1 MNYVSKKIHYI
12 LYYQK
17 VLETFTNKKNV
28 VVFRSEQ
35 DRGMPKP
42 SFNKKRSKT
51 RENIKM
57 KR

>member
-1 MNYVSKKIHYI
+1 MNCVGKIHYI
-12 LYYQK
+12 ILSEGTRNVQ
-17 VLETFTNKKNV
+17 NKKNV